1 MKTPIIIFTIFTLI
15 LLSGSALAVDQY
27 MLGNTFGRNI
37 YGFFNIT
44 TFQGTIGN
52 FTQLWV
58 NGTQITSSGSTVNLS
73 NYYNKTEIN
82 VMNNSLTSQIQS
94 VNNSLANLTSYAP
107 IAKVNFTALT
117 YNGSLSY
124 NGLVGYR
131 AGHAICQSQ
140 FTDSFMCGQ
149 EDINDYLGNN
159 KTFTVATDAWI
170 FAGGPKYVPADI
182 PVSDCNG
189 FTYDGIGAGLGNYF
203 KTNTTSGSGTF
214 NAINCQTQI
223 QLACCSRS

>member
-1 MKTPIIIFTIFTLI
+1 M
-15 LLSGSALAVDQY
+15 LLVSVVAVAAVDQIA
-27 MLGNTFGRNI
+27 LGNYLFRNVYGI
-37 YGFFNIT
+37 YNATVVHGT
-44 TFQGTIGN
+44 TGN
-52 FTQLWV
+52 FTNLWV
-58 NGTQITSSGSTVNLS
+58 NGTQITGSGTSINLS
-73 NYYNKTEIN
+73 NYYNKTEIDI
-82 VMNNSLTSQIQS
+82 MNATLTGEI
-94 VNNSLANLTSYAP
+94 NNLTSYAP
-107 IAKVNFTALT
+107 IAKVNFTTLT

-140 FTDSFMCGQ
+140 FTNSFMCGQ

-159 KTFTVATDAWI
+159 KTFTVSTDAWV

-189 FTYDGIGAGLGNYF
+189 FTYAGIGAGLGNYF
-203 KTNTTSGSGTF
+203 KTNITSGSGTF